1 MRKKTTITPVLY
13 SRKDKENLYPVKIR
27 ITENRKSQFIS
38 LGFSISKSHWLK
50 STRRVSTSNPN
61 HQGLNLII
69 EQKIKEYENIS
80 KKYGVINVGKM
91 DVFEDLD
98 KKIKGMIGRQYYT
111 SKRYRT
117 LYLHLKKFCGNDEL
131 NYYEIDRDFFNRFRN
146 YLQDNIVSRDG
157 VSNKPSNNTIV
168 NYLNTFKT
176 FLLEK
181 QTEGVF
187 TTDLH
192 FTKGIIPTKKPTPK
206 RTLDIDEI
214 WKLDNLQPSHPH
226 FRPLLWNSLNTFM
239 FNFWSQGLRIGDC
252 LRLKWGNIQDDVIVL
267 KMEKTERDLIIPL
280 NNSNIHRIKWYI
292 NEKDLFPIWN
302 WEKKEWN
309 NYYPLKE
316 EEKND
321 TERNTLP
328 YPLDTLS
335 DIEHKYQYEWLNMIE
350 KEKDE
355 EFENYEL
362 FEDFNHYRDRDRYGL
377 DYHIYFKKKHPSLF
391 EKHKQILEGYNKE
404 LKFHIKKLSNNDRY
418 KNQFIFPFLKG
429 YENERDLTKFSNK
442 VSSSI
447 SLINKSL
454 KEIGKL
460 VGIDKKFSNHWSRH
474 SITSI
479 SRSLGVDLYE
489 LKSWLG
495 HTSVKTTESYVNTIT
510 THSSISNSTNVKNL
524 LENFK
529 PL

>member
-38 LGFSISKSHWLK
+38 LGFSITKSHWLK

-61 HQGLNLII
+61 HQGFNFII

-98 KKIKGMIGRQYYT
+98 KKIQGMIGRQYYT

-117 LYLHLKKFCGNDEL
+117 LYLHLKKFCGNNQL
-131 NYYEIDRDFFNRFRN
+131 NYYEIDRDFFNKFKN

-192 FTKGIIPTKKPTPK
+192 FTRGIIPTKKPTPK
-206 RTLDIDEI
+206 RTLDIEEI
-214 WKLDNLQPSHPH
+214 WKLDNILPSHPQ

-267 KMEKTERDLIIPL
+267 KMEKTERDLVIPL
-280 NNSNIHRIKWYI
+280 NNSNIHRLRWYLDP
-292 NEKDLFPIWN
+292 KLLFPIWD
-302 WEKKEWN
+302 WDKKVWN
-309 NYYPLKE
+309 DYFT
-316 EEKND
+316 D
-321 TERNTLP
+321 TDEVFE
-328 YPLDTLS
+328 YDTLCDS
-335 DIEHKYQYEWLNMIE
+335 EFHYFDFLKMIE
-350 KEKDE
+350 DVKDNSFQNYQL
-355 EFENYEL
+355 EF
-362 FEDFNHYRDRDRYGL
+362 DNHWRGKDRYGIEFNT
-377 DYHIYFKKKHPSLF
+377 HIKKIHSNLYSSLSD
-391 EKHKQILEGYNKE
+391 KLEGYNKE
-404 LKFHIKKLSNNDRY
+404 LKYTITKYSRDEKYR
-418 KNQFIFPFLKG
+418 NQFIFPFLRG

-442 VSSSI
+442 VSSSV

-454 KEIGKL
+454 REIGKI
-460 VGIDKKFSNHWSRH
+460 VDIDKKFSNHWSRH

-495 HTSVKTTESYVNTIT
+495 HTSVKTTETYVNTIT
-510 THSSISNSTNVKNL
+510 THSSITNSKNVKNL

-529 PL
+529 RL

>member
-1 MRKKTTITPVLY
+1 
-13 SRKDKENLYPVKIR
+13 
-27 ITENRKSQFIS
+27 
-38 LGFSISKSHWLK
+38 
-50 STRRVSTSNPN
+50 
-61 HQGLNLII
+61 
-69 EQKIKEYENIS
+69 
-80 KKYGVINVGKM
+80 
-91 DVFEDLD
+91 
-98 KKIKGMIGRQYYT
+98 
-111 SKRYRT
+111 
-117 LYLHLKKFCGNDEL
+117 
-131 NYYEIDRDFFNRFRN
+131 
-146 YLQDNIVSRDG
+146 
-157 VSNKPSNNTIV
+157 
-168 NYLNTFKT
+168 
-176 FLLEK
+176 
-181 QTEGVF
+181 
-187 TTDLH
+187 
-192 FTKGIIPTKKPTPK
+192 
-206 RTLDIDEI
+206 
-214 WKLDNLQPSHPH
+214 
-226 FRPLLWNSLNTFM
+226 M

-292 NEKDLFPIWN
+292 SEKDLFPIWN
-302 WEKKEWN
+302 WERREWN
-309 NYYPLKE
+309 NYYPIKG

-321 TERNTLP
+321 IERNTLP

-335 DIEHKYQYEWLNMIE
+335 HIENQYQYDWLNMIE
-350 KEKDE
+350 DEKDK
-355 EFENYEL
+355 EFEHYEL
-362 FEDFNHYRDRDRYGL
+362 FEVFNHYRDRDRYGL
-377 DYHIYFKKKHPSLF
+377 DYHIHFKNKHPDLY
-391 EKHKQILEGYNKE
+391 EILKERLDGFNKE
-404 LKFHIKKLSNNDRY
+404 LKFHIKELSNDDRY

-429 YENERDLTKFSNK
+429 YENEKDLTKFSNK

-474 SITSI
+474 TITSI

-510 THSSISNSTNVKNL
+510 THSSITNSTNVKNL